1 MSEITDFV
9 MSLSFRSRTSRTAGP
24 MAPREEAV
32 MLKIAVIIGS
42 TRPHRVGGT
51 VARWVLEVARKRKD
65 AEFALVDLVE
75 VDLPILDE
83 GVPPIVGQYANQHTK
98 NWAATV
104 AGFDA
109 YVFVV
114 PEYNHGISG
123 GLKNAIDFLYAE
135 WNNKAAGFVS
145 YGAAGGIRAVEQL
158 RLVMAELQVATVRAQ
173 LALNSYTDFENFSEL
188 RTTDRHQEAL
198 NTVFDQVIA
207 WGTALKPLRG

>member
-1 MSEITDFV
+1 MSVISRFV
-9 MSLSFRSRTSRTAGP
+9 MPFLFLLGTSRSTGP
-24 MAPREEAV
+24 TAPREETT

-42 TRPHRVGGT
+42 TRPNRVGET
-51 VARWVLEVARKRKD
+51 VARWVLEVARKRND
-65 AEFALVDLVE
+65 AEFTLIDLAE

-83 GVPPIVGQYANQHTK
+83 AVPPIVGQYANQHTK
-98 NWAATV
+98 DWAATV

-109 YVFVV
+109 YVFVA

-123 GLKNAIDFLYAE
+123 GLKNAIDFVYAE

-173 LALNSYTDFENFSEL
+173 LALNSYTDFENFYEL
-188 RTTDRHQEAL
+188 KTTARHEEAL